1 MLSKLEPKNNIRVKS
16 VRKKTA
22 ARIAAVQ
29 ILYIS
34 RINEIDILSAKHDYL
49 TNYQKFILTELD
61 IKNIDIE
68 LLNEIILYV
77 ENNIKKID
85 SFVSDNLSNKWKI
98 ERLSLTELNI
108 IRLSVYELCVSSRFD
123 SKTIINEYISIF
135 ESFSGNVDFANG
147 ILDNISKQ
155 TLK

>member
-29 ILYIS
+29 VLYIS
-34 RINEIDILSAKHDYL
+34 RINEIDILSAMHDYL
-49 TNYQKFILTELD
+49 NNYQKFILTELE
-61 IKNIDIE
+61 IKNIDID

-85 SFVSDNLSNKWKI
+85 SFISDNLSNKWKI
-98 ERLSLTELNI
+98 ERLSITELNI

-147 ILDNISKQ
+147 ILNNISKQ
-155 TLK
+155 TIK

>member
-1 MLSKLEPKNNIRVKS
+1 MLNKLKQKNNIRVKS

-29 ILYIS
+29 VLYIS

-49 TNYQKFILTELD
+49 ANYQKFILTELA
-61 IKNIDIE
+61 IKNIDID

-85 SFVSDNLSNKWKI
+85 SFISDNLSNKWKI

-123 SKTIINEYISIF
+123 SKTVINEYISIF
-135 ESFSGNVDFANG
+135 ESFSGNVGFANG

>member
-1 MLSKLEPKNNIRVKS
+1 MLSKLKQKNNIRVKS

-29 ILYIS
+29 VLYIS
-34 RINEIDILSAKHDYL
+34 KINEIDILSAKHDYL
-49 TNYQKFILTELD
+49 TNYQKFILTELA
-61 IKNIDIE
+61 IKNIDID

-85 SFVSDNLSNKWKI
+85 SFISDNLSNKWKI

-135 ESFSGNVDFANG
+135 ESFSGDVDFANG
-147 ILDNISKQ
+147 ILDNIAKQ
-155 TLK
+155 RLK

>member
-1 MLSKLEPKNNIRVKS
+1 MLSKLKQKNNIRVKS

-29 ILYIS
+29 VLYIS
-34 RINEIDILSAKHDYL
+34 KINEIDILSAKHDYL
-49 TNYQKFILTELD
+49 TNYQKFILTELA
-61 IKNIDIE
+61 IKNIDID

-85 SFVSDNLSNKWKI
+85 IFISDNLSNKWKI

-147 ILDNISKQ
+147 ILDNIAKQ